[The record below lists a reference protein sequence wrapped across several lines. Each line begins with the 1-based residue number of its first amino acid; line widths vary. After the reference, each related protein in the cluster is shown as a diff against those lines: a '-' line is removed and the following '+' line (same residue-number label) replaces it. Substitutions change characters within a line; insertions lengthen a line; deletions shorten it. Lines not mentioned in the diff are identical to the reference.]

1 MRGHAGEHLLLG
13 VSRRSMHLQ
22 GVLLLGNHSIIK
34 RSPDQNSRLEPNLD
48 ISKIGAR
55 IIDELVSSMR
65 DIQLDDEELACIK
78 ALVFFDPSKKL
89 LNLLFKYTF

>member
-1 MRGHAGEHLLLG
+1 MILA
-13 VSRRSMHLQ
+13 

-55 IIDELVSSMR
+55 IIDELVAAMK

-89 LNLLFKYTF
+89 FSLTIGNSYLSLSLTQFQTQRD